1 MLATAHRPVLYA
13 ETLAALAPRPGGRY
27 IDGTLGAGGHAA
39 GVLTA
44 SAPDGQL
51 LGLDCDP
58 VALNLA
64 AQRLAEFA
72 PRAHLVHAS
81 YTDMPRQAATLGWS
95 HVDGIL
101 LDLGASSMQF
111 DHPER
116 GFSFMADGPLDMRF
130 DPRNPRTADEIVNH
144 WLETDLADIIYHYG
158 EERQSRRIAS
168 AIVAARP
175 ITSTTH
181 LAAVI
186 KQAIGRFGDR
196 RLAIHPATRTFQA
209 LRIAVNDEL
218 NLIAQVLPAALRLLA
233 PGGRLAVIAFH
244 SLEDRIVKTTFRNAA
259 PAKSGEL
266 RLLTRKPIM
275 VADDELTA
283 NPRSRSAR
291 LRVIERA
298 PLA

>member
-1 MLATAHRPVLYA
+1 MLTTAHLPVLYA
-13 ETLAALAPRPGGRY
+13 ETLAALAPRAGGRY

-39 GVLTA
+39 GVLAA

-64 AQRLAEFA
+64 AQRLAEFG
-72 PRAHLVHAS
+72 PRAHLIHAS
-81 YTDMPRQAATLGWS
+81 YEDMPQQAADLGWTQ
-95 HVDGIL
+95 VDGIL

-111 DHPER
+111 DQPER

-144 WLETDLADIIYHYG
+144 WHETDLADIIYQYG

-168 AIVAARP
+168 AIIAARP
-175 ITSTTH
+175 ITTTTQ

-196 RLAIHPATRTFQA
+196 RFAIHPATRTFQA

-218 NLIAQVLPAALRLLA
+218 NVITHVLPAALRLLA

-244 SLEDRIVKTTFRNAA
+244 SLEDRIVKTGFRDAA
-259 PAKSGEL
+259 QTNPGEL
-266 RLLTRKPIM
+266 HLLTRKPTM
-275 VADDELTA
+275 ATNDELAT

-291 LRVIERA
+291 LRVIQRA